1 MFSVLENNS
10 KILPI
15 LYFHIFSCMF
25 TIGKTTYVDFLP
37 FYNPEGG
44 SELNILRV
52 IIHFKRFELLTHP
65 ICEMFLHLKNLRARY
80 FYWLANILNIVYT
93 LMTILYVLLSYGN
106 ISGYFKHDC
115 PDTTTEAEHQFDLDC
130 EHKPHQDSCYKH
142 ILVLSLLDNAPD
154 LYLVRYPKEKDSS
167 QNYIQIIN
175 IFLFLKKKF

>member
-1 MFSVLENNS
+1 MISVLENNS
-10 KILPI
+10 KILPTYLCI
-15 LYFHIFSCMF
+15 SLYFFLIFSCMF

-142 ILVLSLLDNAPD
+142 ILVFLLG
-154 LYLVRYPKEKDSS
+154 
-167 QNYIQIIN
+167 
-175 IFLFLKKKF
+175 

>member
-1 MFSVLENNS
+1 MYIKTQISVTKIRNIKIHNNENMRLNVINLTWFICWPVL
-10 KILPI
+10 KLNN
-15 LYFHIFSCMF
+15 IFSCMF

-80 FYWLANILNIVYT
+80 FYWLANILNIIYT
-93 LMTILYVLLSYGN
+93 LMTIFYVLLSYGN

-115 PDTTTEAEHQFDLDC
+115 PDTTTESEIQFDLDC
-130 EHKPHQDSCYKH
+130 KHKPHEDSCYKH
-142 ILVLSLLDNAPD
+142 ILVLSLLDNARD
-154 LYLVRYPKEKDSS
+154 
-167 QNYIQIIN
+167 
-175 IFLFLKKKF
+175 

>member
-80 FYWLANILNIVYT
+80 FYWLANILNIIYT
-93 LMTILYVLLSYGN
+93 LMTIFYVLLSYGN

-115 PDTTTEAEHQFDLDC
+115 PDPTYDLTCKRFYHD
-130 EHKPHQDSCYKH
+130 DSCYKQ
-142 ILVLSLLDNAPD
+142 V
-154 LYLVRYPKEKDSS
+154 LVR
-167 QNYIQIIN
+167 
-175 IFLFLKKKF
+175 FLNPFNFFYNSLGG